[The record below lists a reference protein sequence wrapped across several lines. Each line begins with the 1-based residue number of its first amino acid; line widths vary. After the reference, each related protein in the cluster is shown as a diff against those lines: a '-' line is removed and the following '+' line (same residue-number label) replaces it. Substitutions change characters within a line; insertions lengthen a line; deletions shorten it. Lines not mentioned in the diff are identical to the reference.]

1 MFDALVLIAAGSWE
15 LSNLRRGHDRVMQ
28 LTLDMI
34 EARQRRIAHLGFNDA
49 EAQELAGLHTRNF
62 M

>member
-1 MFDALVLIAAGSWE
+1 
-15 LSNLRRGHDRVMQ
+15 MQ